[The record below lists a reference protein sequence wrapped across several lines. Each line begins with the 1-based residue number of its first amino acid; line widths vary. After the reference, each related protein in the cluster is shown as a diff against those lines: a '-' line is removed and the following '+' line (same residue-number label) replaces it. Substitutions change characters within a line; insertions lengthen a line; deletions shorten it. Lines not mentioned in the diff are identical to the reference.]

1 MLNILTKIITTFS
14 DLIYTISE
22 WESKGRSTEKFMC
35 TYMTNVGVCP
45 RLILMNDSRIRL
57 KLKRSCLKQAHKAP
71 FTPKNVVNLI
81 IAYDLGTSS
90 WNINTDF
97 PWKDSLFGSVELT
110 KNADPDKCKY
120 NGYGIGFD
128 YAQNGYYLV
137 VAWVKMSLFL
147 ELIWVHLS
155 IAIITKDTLI
165 LGKRPT
171 WGLDDNTSTAEVQ
184 YSIIFSRPTRQSC
197 LNSHYNGSKRFLFVN
212 TTKIYQF
219 KANDSEINKYFFYL
233 GNISKNFAAI
243 NMKKRD

>member
-22 WESKGRSTEKFMC
+22 WESKGLSTEKFMC

-128 YAQNGYYLV
+128 SCSEWLLPDGS
-137 VAWVKMSLFL
+137 M
-147 ELIWVHLS
+147 
-155 IAIITKDTLI
+155 
-165 LGKRPT
+165 GK
-171 WGLDDNTSTAEVQ
+171 NV
-184 YSIIFSRPTRQSC
+184 IIFGIDMSSSEHSDNNKRY
-197 LNSHYNGSKRFLFVN
+197 LNSWKK
-212 TTKIYQF
+212 T
-219 KANDSEINKYFFYL
+219 
-233 GNISKNFAAI
+233 
-243 NMKKRD
+243 NMRIRW